1 MQVLEIRRLQTEFGW
16 APNLEPLESESS
28 YVNKNW
34 TAVRSAYSDDQTALL
49 DHVGASSWWFDTRNS
64 LILQEIEKIG
74 MKDCLWDIGS
84 GPGIVSS
91 YLMDHGVPCIGV
103 EPSRLG
109 VVVSGQRGV
118 PSIESD
124 LESLALPTA
133 SVSCIGLFDVL
144 EHVDN
149 PQKLLKEIRRVLT
162 PSGDLVITVPA
173 LNWLWSSSDES
184 AGHFVRYSR
193 RRLKQE
199 LVASGF
205 IPKSSQYFFAT
216 LVLPLF
222 LFRAIPY
229 RLGFKQPIDA
239 ESLLEQNGGK
249 FAKFLQIFEVNLS
262 RFFPAGTSLFALAKK
277 DDSF

>member
-1 MQVLEIRRLQTEFGW
+1 MQVSEIRRLEAEFGW
-16 APNLEPLESESS
+16 SPNLEQLESENS
-28 YVNKNW
+28 YANKNW
-34 TAVRSAYSDDQTALL
+34 TTIQSAYSDDQTALL

-64 LILQEIEKIG
+64 LILREIEKIG
-74 MKDCLWDIGS
+74 MNDCLWDIGS
-84 GPGIVSS
+84 GPGIVSC
-91 YLMDHGVPCIGV
+91 YLIDHGVPCIGV

-109 VVVSGQRGV
+109 VLVSGQRGV
-118 PSIESD
+118 PSIQSD

-149 PQKLLKEIRRVLT
+149 PQKLLEEIHRVLT
-162 PSGDLVITVPA
+162 PSGELVITVPA

-205 IPKSSQYFFAT
+205 KLKKSRYFFAT

-239 ESLLEQNGGK
+239 ELLMEQNGGK
-249 FAKFLQIFEVNLS
+249 FAKLLQIFEVNLG
-262 RFFPAGTSLFALAKK
+262 RFFPAGTSLFASAQK
-277 DDSF
+277 DDLF